1 MTNLLQTLIPPLFC
15 IPFFLMLAKNAI
27 SQETHFTFTSF
38 ASAPTDLTYQGDTHV
53 PTGASSLRLTKTDSH
68 GLPQPHS
75 TGRILYSKSFKLWE
89 RSLLISFN
97 TTIEFTVTPAKAPA
111 GDGLAF
117 FMAPAGTTIPEG
129 AYGGDFGL
137 FDVAGKSPPFFAVE
151 FDIFSNQWD
160 PSHKLRHIGIDI
172 NSVKSDAF
180 VEFGDSCVGKKAEL
194 NIRYDGVGLIYV
206 HLKCEKETR
215 LLEYEYDLGTLL
227 PPFVQVGIASATG
240 DCVALHDVDYWSFRS
255 AERAVIDASK
265 TRKIG

>member
-1 MTNLLQTLIPPLFC
+1 MTSLLQTLIPPLFC
-15 IPFFLMLAKNAI
+15 IPFFLMLANNAI

-38 ASAPTDLTYQGDTHV
+38 ASASASAPTDLTYQGDTHV

-68 GLPQPHS
+68 GLPQPYS
-75 TGRILYSKSFKLWE
+75 TGRVLYSKPFKLWE
-89 RSLLISFN
+89 RLLVISFN
-97 TTIEFTVTPAKAPA
+97 TTIKFTITPAKDPA

-117 FMAPAGTTIPEG
+117 FMAPAGTTIPDG

-137 FDVAGKSPPFFAVE
+137 FDSPPIFAVE

-194 NIRYDGVGLIYV
+194 NIQYDGVGLIYV